1 MTPYELTLL
10 IVGGFVGGMLD
21 SIVGG
26 GGLITVPVFLM
37 ILGPNAMAI
46 GTNKV
51 AAVAAQLA
59 ALAVYAKNSHVDL
72 SQAGKYLGFTS
83 LGAIVGALLAPYLP
97 VSFFKWFLVVV
108 APIVLALVF
117 TKRLWT
123 SSKTPKKFPRLSLV
137 GTFFAGL
144 YDGIAGPGGGTL
156 MFLSLFFLGGIP
168 TIVAM
173 GTGKLANLGSA
184 TMSLATY
191 SISGNVDWKMG
202 AVMALPIA
210 LGAWLGAMY
219 GSKHHEED
227 KARRLARTALVAV
240 SGLLIVR
247 WVSMIL

>member
-1 MTPYELTLL
+1 MTPFELTLL
-10 IVGGFVGGMLD
+10 IVGGFLGGLID

-51 AAVAAQLA
+51 AAVAAQIS
-59 ALAVYAKNSHVDL
+59 ALVVYAKNSHVDF
-72 SQAGKYLGFTS
+72 SKAWKYLGFTS
-83 LGAIVGALLAPYLP
+83 LGAIVGAVLAPYLP
-97 VSFFKWFLVVV
+97 VSFFKWFLVFV
-108 APIVLALVF
+108 APVVLALVF
-117 TKRLWT
+117 TKRLWST
-123 SSKTPKKFPRLSLV
+123 SKTPKKFPRLALI

-156 MFLSLFFLGGIP
+156 LFLSLFFLGGLP

-173 GTGKLANLGSA
+173 GTGKLANFGSA

-191 SISGNVDWKMG
+191 SWTGNVDWKMG
-202 AVMALPIA
+202 LVMAVPIS
-210 LGAWLGAMY
+210 LGAWLGAKY
-219 GSKHHEED
+219 GSRHHDEEN
-227 KARRLARTALVAV
+227 ARKLARTALVLV

-247 WVSMIL
+247 WVSLIL